1 MVALC
6 DIISMTNQQK
16 LAEMYLKEIELN
28 EGYLEQENRVN
39 RARTALAQSLDVHE
53 MAIVNALDGFCMLTI
68 STNTF
73 LRRVAECEKI
83 RLLNEWIKD

>member
-6 DIISMTNQQK
+6 DIISMTNQLN
-16 LAEMYLKEIELN
+16 LAEAYLKEIEMN

-39 RARTALAQSLDVHE
+39 RARTALAQSLGVHE
-53 MAIVNALDGFCMLTI
+53 MAIVNALDGV
-68 STNTF
+68 STFAMTTKNF